1 MNPSKVKTFL
11 CLALMISCVM
21 QAFNT
26 NDLIS
31 GKLFASLGILTGAL
45 ASSNILDTKIVEE

>member
-45 ASSNILDTKIVEE
+45 ASSHLTNTRIVEK